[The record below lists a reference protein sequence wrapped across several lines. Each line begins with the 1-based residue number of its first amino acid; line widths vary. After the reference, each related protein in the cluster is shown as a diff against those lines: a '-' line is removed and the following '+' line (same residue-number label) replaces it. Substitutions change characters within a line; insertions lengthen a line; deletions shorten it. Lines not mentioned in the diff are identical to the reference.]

1 MSSPS
6 KNLRDKLHEIIF
18 EADTPSG
25 KFFDVALIVCIL
37 ISVVTVMLDS
47 VQSFREAHGEWLFV
61 LEWVF
66 TILFTIEY
74 ILRLY
79 SVDKPLGYARSFF
92 GVIDLLAILPSYISI
107 FLPGTHYLMAIRML
121 RTVRVWRILKLS
133 QFLIETAQLK
143 AALYAST
150 RKIVV
155 FLFAV
160 MAMVVVIGSLMYL
173 IEGMENGFTSIPRS
187 VYWAIV
193 TLTTVGYGDIS
204 PQTDLGQFFAAA
216 VMVLGY
222 AIIAVP
228 TGIVSVEMAHA
239 SKHPV
244 STQACPS
251 CSLDG
256 HAFDAKYCKYCGHA
270 L

>member
-1 MSSPS
+1 MSSLLA
-6 KNLRDKLHEIIF
+6 NLREKLHEIIF

-25 KFFDVALIVCIL
+25 KFFDIALILCIL
-37 ISVVTVMLDS
+37 TSVVTVMLDS
-47 VQSFREAHGEWLFV
+47 VQGFRERHGAWLFA
-61 LEWVF
+61 LEWTF

-74 ILRLY
+74 ILRLFA
-79 SVDKPLGYARSFF
+79 VKKPMRYARSFF

-143 AALYAST
+143 AALQASV

-173 IEGMENGFTSIPRS
+173 IEGGENGFTSIPRS

-204 PQTDLGQFFAAA
+204 PQTNLGQFVASA

-228 TGIVSVEMAHA
+228 TGIVSVEMAQV

-244 STQACPS
+244 STQACPN
-251 CSLDG
+251 CSLEG
-256 HAFDAKYCKYCGHA
+256 HAYDAKYCKYCGSA